1 MKLPSGS
8 DPALARPV
16 FETAFGNLDH
26 RSRTAVNT
34 QNPDR
39 GPLLLISCQKDHM
52 VPDVA
57 TRATFKL
64 YGESTAVTDLKQFPD
79 RGHSLTI
86 DHRWNQV
93 ADFVLGWLPA
103 DGPRAPLTKMR
114 ARFCNLR
121 SVG

>member
-26 RSRTAVNT
+26 RSHTAVNT

-39 GPLLLISCQKDHM
+39 GQLLLISGQKDHM

-93 ADFVLGWLPA
+93 ADFVLVWLTRRGVSA
-103 DGPRAPLTKMR
+103 AGCAGGRAQ
-114 ARFCNLR
+114 
-121 SVG
+121 